1 MVARFPGIRL
11 IVLDLDGTL
20 IDSSHDLTTAVNAA
34 LQALAPGAPPLA
46 HDTVRSFVGDGA
58 SKLVERALAATR
70 VARTLDEVLP
80 LFLDAYAR
88 CLLDTT
94 ALYPGVKETL
104 GSWSGRRLA
113 VLSNK
118 PGAMCREILRGLG
131 VADRF
136 FRIYGGDD
144 CVKKPDPGGILRLI
158 GEAGVTRAETV
169 MVGDS
174 ANDIRTGQAAGV
186 STIAV
191 TYGFDAAG
199 ALRESP
205 DAVVGDLREITPLLG

>member
-1 MVARFPGIRL
+1 MPARFPGIRL

-20 IDSSHDLTTAVNAA
+20 IDSSRDLASAVNAA
-34 LQALAPGAPPLA
+34 LQALAPGTPALA
-46 HDTVRSFVGDGA
+46 HDAVRSFVGDGA
-58 SKLVERALAATR
+58 RKLVERSLAAAG
-70 VARTLDEVLP
+70 VARTPDEALP
-80 LFLDAYAR
+80 SFLDAYRR

-94 ALYPGVKETL
+94 VLYPGAREAL
-104 GSWSGRRLA
+104 RAWSDRRLA

-118 PGAMCREILRGLG
+118 PGAMCREILHGLG

-144 CVKKPDPGGILRLI
+144 VAKKPDPGGLLQLI
-158 GEAGVTRAETV
+158 GEAGLTRAQTV

-186 STIAV
+186 ATIAV
-191 TYGFDAAG
+191 SYGFDREG

-205 DAVVGDLREITPLLG
+205 GAVVGDLREITPLFD